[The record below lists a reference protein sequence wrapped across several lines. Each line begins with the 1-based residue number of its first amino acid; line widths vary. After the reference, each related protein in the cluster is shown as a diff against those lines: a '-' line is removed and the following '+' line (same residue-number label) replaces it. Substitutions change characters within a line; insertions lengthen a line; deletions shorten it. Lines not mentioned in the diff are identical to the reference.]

1 MLFAVI
7 ELAAFLL
14 PGVLAMAG
22 MPIVCLALLLVY
34 WVAHVFGGNVV
45 YKKYKES
52 VEASGGG
59 SK

>member
-1 MLFAVI
+1 MFFAVV

-22 MPIVCLALLLVY
+22 MPRACLALLLVY
-34 WVAHVFGGNVV
+34 WAAHVLGGNVA

-52 VEASGGG
+52 VALRGGG
-59 SK
+59 